1 MPDLRTAPRIDDD
14 TGTST
19 PVRSRRF
26 PHLGAHSFLM
36 LASVLVIFPFV
47 WQVVTS
53 FKTLAESLRIPP
65 TPLPQEFD
73 ASNYVDVFDQMPLL
87 NMFGVSV
94 AYALVLV
101 FGHVFLGSMAAYAFA
116 CLRFPF
122 RNALFYALLSLL
134 MVPRQMFLLPQYEI
148 IQGVGLTNT
157 FAGLAAPHFVGFFTV
172 FLMRQFFLS
181 LPREL
186 MESAKLD
193 GAGPFRTYFSV
204 MLPLA
209 KPGLIAATI
218 VVVLY
223 SWNDLLWPLIVIS
236 DERKSP
242 LSVGLANF
250 QGEFLTD
257 RPMLM
262 AAATLASVPLIVL
275 FLFLQKQFIQGIAF
289 TGSK

>member
-65 TPLPQEFD
+65 TPLPREFD

-101 FGHVFLGSMAAYAFA
+101 LGHVFLGSMAAYAFA